1 MPIAIALHKSPD
13 HHFTKV
19 TLDKIHLVA
28 GIGVDGDAHAG
39 EKVQHLSR
47 VARDPGMPNLRQ
59 VHLIEV
65 ELLKE
70 LGEKG
75 FSVLPGELGKN
86 ITTMGIA
93 LTEMSAGTRLRIVD
107 QTEIE
112 ITGLRNPCV
121 QIDHFLQGLLAQVVC
136 KKDDGTIIRKAGIM
150 AIVITG
156 GVINTFDEIRVDL
169 PSEFNA
175 LTVV

>member
-1 MPIAIALHKSPD
+1 MPIAIAVHKSPD

-19 TLDKIHLVA
+19 TIDNIHLVA
-28 GIGVDGDAHAG
+28 GIGVAGDAHAG

-47 VARDPGMPNLRQ
+47 VAKDPGRPNLRQ

-65 ELLKE
+65 ELLNDLDKQ
-70 LGEKG
+70 G
-75 FSVLPGELGKN
+75 FSVLPGELSEN

-93 LTEMSAGTRLRIVD
+93 LAVMSAGTRLRIGD

-121 QIDHFLQGLLAQVVC
+121 QIDHFQQGLLAQVVT

-150 AIVITG
+150 AIVITS
-156 GVINTFDEIRVDL
+156 GVIHAGDEIHVDP